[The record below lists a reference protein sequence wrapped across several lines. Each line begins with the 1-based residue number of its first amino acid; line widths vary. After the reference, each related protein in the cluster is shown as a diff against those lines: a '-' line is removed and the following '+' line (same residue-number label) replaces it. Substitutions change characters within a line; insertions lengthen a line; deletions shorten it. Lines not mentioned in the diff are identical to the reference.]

1 MSLLD
6 SKLYQLVERCVN
18 FFLLNLLWLL
28 ACLPVITFIPATLA
42 MFGVLRD
49 WHMRKET
56 NVLKPFI
63 YHWRKNIK
71 VSIGLT
77 LSWLPLSGLLLA
89 NLPLLDPM
97 GSIVNLGLAVLIGFM
112 LILFSFTT
120 VYLFPVVVH
129 FDLPVVHL
137 VRNAFFI
144 ATSQL
149 KYTSLSVGVIVLAGY
164 FIYQTP
170 VLMAF
175 MTSFMCYAIYVLCYE
190 AFKNVGASYDGFQG

>member
-28 ACLPVITFIPATLA
+28 ACLPVITFVPATLA

-49 WHMRKET
+49 WHMKKET

-63 YHWRKNIK
+63 HH
-71 VSIGLT
+71 
-77 LSWLPLSGLLLA
+77 WLPLAGLLLA
-89 NLPLLDPM
+89 NLPLLKPM
-97 GSIVNLGLAVLIGFM
+97 ESIGGFGVTVLIGFM
-112 LILFSFTT
+112 LILFGLTS
-120 VYLFPVVVH
+120 VYIFPVIVH

-137 VRNAFFI
+137 VRNAFLI

-164 FIYQTP
+164 FIYQIP
-170 VLMAF
+170 VLMVF
-175 MTSFMCYAIYVLCYE
+175 MTSFTCYAIYVLCYE
-190 AFKNVGASYDGFQG
+190 AFKNVGAAYDGFQG